1 MAFSAEEMKA
11 NEDHEIPIHPELAEV
26 FARLLRGRRKIDPQE
41 PVLGQALGE
50 VKKSFKSALK
60 KAGLAPIR
68 WHDLRHTL
76 ATWLGRSG
84 ADLAVIQQQL
94 GHSSIAV
101 TNKYR
106 HVVGSEV
113 RDALDRLPRLASAGN
128 VVPLRRKER

>member
-1 MAFSAEEMKA
+1 MIGKP
-11 NEDHEIPIHPELAEV
+11 DL
-26 FARLLRGRRKIDPQE
+26 
-41 PVLGQALGE
+41 
-50 VKKSFKSALK
+50 
-60 KAGLAPIR
+60 R

-106 HVVGSEV
+106 HVIGSEV
-113 RDALDRLPRLASAGN
+113 RDALDRLPRLTATGT
-128 VVPLRRKER
+128 VVSFRKAKQ